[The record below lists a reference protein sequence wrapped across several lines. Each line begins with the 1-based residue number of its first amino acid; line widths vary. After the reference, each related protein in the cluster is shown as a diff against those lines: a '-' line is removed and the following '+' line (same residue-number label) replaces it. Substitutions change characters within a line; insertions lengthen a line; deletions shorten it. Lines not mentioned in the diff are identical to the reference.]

1 MNRRLTV
8 GTRGSKLALC
18 QTEQVKERLMRA
30 FPNLQLEIRIYK
42 TLGDRCPD
50 LNLLDHQGK
59 GVFCTELE
67 QALVMNEIDLAVHSV
82 KDLPGKLPEGLVLAG
97 FLERSDPREALVARD
112 GLKLSELP
120 PGAVIGSSSIRR
132 VAQLRQL
139 RPDLKFQPIRGN
151 VETRLRKVFDG
162 QYDATV
168 LAMAGLRRLGLEIH
182 VTQVFEVDELIPA
195 PGQGCI
201 GVEIRESDRE
211 LGELLSRITH
221 HPTAASVRAER
232 AFLGR
237 IGGNCRSPYGA
248 YGFWNEGL
256 IELTGLYGSSAGL
269 VIKKLTA
276 PEDEAE
282 LLGVR
287 LAETLLKDLQQC
299 AGNALYRTYGL
310 QLS

>member
-1 MNRRLTV
+1 MNRRLAI
-8 GTRGSKLALC
+8 GTRGSKLALL

-42 TLGDRCPD
+42 TLGDRCLD
-50 LNLLDHQGK
+50 LNLLENQGK

-67 QALVMNEIDLAVHSV
+67 QALAMNEIDLAVHSV
-82 KDLPGKLPEGLVLAG
+82 KDLPGKLSDGLVLAG

-132 VAQLRQL
+132 MAQLRQL
-139 RPDLKFQPIRGN
+139 RPDLEFQPIRGN

-162 QYDATV
+162 RYDATV
-168 LAMAGLRRLGLEIH
+168 LAMAGLRRLGLETH
-182 VTQVFEVDELIPA
+182 VTQVFEVDEIIPA

-211 LGELLSRITH
+211 LVELLSRITH

-256 IELTGLYGSSAGL
+256 IELTGLYGGSAGL
-269 VIKKLTA
+269 VIKKLKA
-276 PEDEAE
+276 PEEE
-282 LLGVR
+282 GEILGVR
-287 LAETLLKDLQQC
+287 LAETLLKDVQRE
-299 AGNALYRTYGL
+299 GNAL
-310 QLS
+310 